1 MFVVDVWTLVVPSA
15 FSLSAGIP
23 LATSVIAAN
32 DAQVS
37 SA

>member
-1 MFVVDVWTLVVPSA
+1 MLVVDVCTLVVPSC

-23 LATSVIAAN
+23 LASSVIATN